1 MCVPQLRDT
10 GKRVGGIRLRTVK
23 KPAAFIIIPVPAYL
37 QYIIYANKCAGAE
50 RENSSAILKRII
62 YILYYHCVYG

>member
-10 GKRVGGIRLRTVK
+10 ENRVGGIRLRTVK

-37 QYIIYANKCAGAE
+37 RVQYIIYANKCAGAE
-50 RENSSAILKRII
+50 REQ
-62 YILYYHCVYG
+62 